1 MNKQTTQSALAES
14 VSKNNDQKQ
23 GDTDPLQFGFEYPFV
38 SLARSRTGAGT
49 VALGR
54 PWFWLTRLISLS
66 LADVFRPPMVSVKL
80 PKSVLVVFHLW
91 RATKLPNFFQ
101 VKSRAG
107 CSL

>member
-1 MNKQTTQSALAES
+1 MA
-14 VSKNNDQKQ
+14 
-23 GDTDPLQFGFEYPFV
+23 DT
-38 SLARSRTGAGT
+38 LARSNSSVEERTSAGRDEGLANDT
-49 VALGR
+49 QGLGSQIVLSPDLFR
-54 PWFWLTRLISLS
+54 P
-66 LADVFRPPMVSVKL
+66 PPMVSVKL